1 MDVSKSAR
9 ITKNTLFLYIRSF
22 FVLLISLYTSRV
34 VLDVLGIE
42 DYGIYNVV
50 GGVVGMLSF
59 LNTSMSAAYQRFY
72 NYEMGQKNLVNLSDL
87 FRSSLAVQFI
97 YAIFIV
103 IIAET
108 LGLWY
113 LDNYLVIPH
122 DRVHAAQVVYH
133 VSVLSFAL
141 STFQA
146 PFTALIIAYE
156 KMGIFAVV
164 SMLDAILKLLIVF
177 LLPII
182 PGDKLVLYSMLMVI
196 IICFNTGMYLII
208 CKTHFSVCKL
218 SFSWN
223 RANLRK
229 LLSFSTW
236 GAIDSMSYTL
246 KSQGLN
252 ILLNIFGGPVVNA
265 ARGVSYQ
272 ILTAVNQ
279 FITSFQ
285 TAFRPQIIKLYSE
298 GALDSMYK
306 LYYSATK
313 ISCYLLW
320 CISLPII
327 LEISYILTLWLGD
340 NVPYYA
346 PSFSRIILLTALVSA
361 YANPTSCI
369 AYATGKIKSFTI
381 FVSGFNLIIIPV
393 AYIFLKL
400 GYGPESA
407 MIVSLVVSILVQL
420 IRIAVVRTLIPFPVR
435 KYITEVVIPTTS
447 VFIISSIL
455 PIICHICFVHSQLS
469 AIFNCMICV
478 FSVIVVT
485 YFIGLNEE
493 ERTLLK
499 SKFKYIIN
507 NLR

>member
-177 LLPII
+177 LLPIN
-182 PGDKLVLYSMLMVI
+182 M
-196 IICFNTGMYLII
+196 
-208 CKTHFSVCKL
+208 
-218 SFSWN
+218 
-223 RANLRK
+223 
-229 LLSFSTW
+229 
-236 GAIDSMSYTL
+236 
-246 KSQGLN
+246 
-252 ILLNIFGGPVVNA
+252 
-265 ARGVSYQ
+265 
-272 ILTAVNQ
+272 
-279 FITSFQ
+279 
-285 TAFRPQIIKLYSE
+285 
-298 GALDSMYK
+298 
-306 LYYSATK
+306 
-313 ISCYLLW
+313 
-320 CISLPII
+320 
-327 LEISYILTLWLGD
+327 
-340 NVPYYA
+340 
-346 PSFSRIILLTALVSA
+346 
-361 YANPTSCI
+361 
-369 AYATGKIKSFTI
+369 
-381 FVSGFNLIIIPV
+381 
-393 AYIFLKL
+393 
-400 GYGPESA
+400 
-407 MIVSLVVSILVQL
+407 
-420 IRIAVVRTLIPFPVR
+420 
-435 KYITEVVIPTTS
+435 
-447 VFIISSIL
+447 ISS
-455 PIICHICFVHSQLS
+455 P
-469 AIFNCMICV
+469 
-478 FSVIVVT
+478 
-485 YFIGLNEE
+485 
-493 ERTLLK
+493 
-499 SKFKYIIN
+499 
-507 NLR
+507 